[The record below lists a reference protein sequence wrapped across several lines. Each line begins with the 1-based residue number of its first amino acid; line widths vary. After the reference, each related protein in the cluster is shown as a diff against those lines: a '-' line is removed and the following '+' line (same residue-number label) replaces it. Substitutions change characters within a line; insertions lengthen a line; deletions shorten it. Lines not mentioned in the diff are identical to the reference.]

1 MSLSSSSPC
10 LCDAHAHFFSIT
22 DLKERQRDR
31 IFTLIHVGTPKEA
44 NQLLSL
50 CPSLCPTTP
59 SSSFVPPF
67 FSLSCGLHPW
77 NADQLSFSELLP
89 FLRQAPVIGEIGMD
103 SVWCQ
108 VPLSLQETQFRRQ
121 LAFACGEKKPV
132 ILHTKGQEKRIA
144 SIIKEYRNQYLVH
157 WYSSNEPPNAYL
169 ELDCYFSIGPD
180 VFWNPAVQQL
190 AGLVP
195 ENRLLLETDGLSAV
209 QWAYECAPLSEQKRL
224 YSICNSPMQKTA
236 VTAHQALLFSLQTL
250 AELRGTSPE
259 PLSQRIAENLQ
270 RFLVSGCSGFDHSCY

>member
-1 MSLSSSSPC
+1 MSLPSSSLC
-10 LCDAHAHFFSIT
+10 LCDAHAHFSSMT
-22 DLKERQRDR
+22 DLKERQHDR
-31 IFTLIHVGTPKEA
+31 IFTLFHAGTPTEA
-44 NQLLSL
+44 DQLLSL
-50 CPSLCPTTP
+50 CPFLCPTKP

-77 NADQLSFSELLP
+77 NADRLSFSELLP
-89 FLRQAPVIGEIGMD
+89 FLRQAPIIGEIGMD

-108 VPLSLQETQFRRQ
+108 VPLFLQETQFRRQ
-121 LAFACGEKKPV
+121 LAFASSEKKPV

-144 SIIKEYRNQYLVH
+144 SIIREYKNQYLVH
-157 WYSSNEPPNAYL
+157 WYSSNEPPDAYL

-209 QWAYECAPLSEQKRL
+209 QWAYERAPSSAQSFLCSV
-224 YSICNSPMQKTA
+224 SSSPVQQTPTA
-236 VTAHQALLFSLQTL
+236 QQALLFSLQTL
-250 AELRGTSPE
+250 ARLRSTSPE
-259 PLSQRIAENLQ
+259 PLSRRIAENLQ
-270 RFLVSGCSGFDHSCY
+270 RFLISSCSGF